1 MYNTPAVLYGWVLHH
16 TSVNFCRG
24 VRKTVLDVTPLL
36 THLSLPP
43 SLHLLLSFSLPSQVP
58 LLVDHTERLLL
69 ANQLSGDPKL
79 RQPQN
84 HQPPHYTQGGTS
96 PVASITHL
104 LVINHHLLE
113 VQVV

>member
-43 SLHLLLSFSLPSQVP
+43 SLPPSISCYLSL
-58 LLVDHTERLLL
+58 
-69 ANQLSGDPKL
+69 
-79 RQPQN
+79 
-84 HQPPHYTQGGTS
+84 S
-96 PVASITHL
+96 PVKFHC
-104 LVINHHLLE
+104 
-113 VQVV
+113 